1 MFPFLTQPEDHP
13 EAQTPSLT
21 RTLRELREEKVD
33 LESQEVELRQQLAD
47 TKTHQCAQT
56 GFAPLSSIFPLRR
69 DAFGQ
74 TKSAR
79 QQLNIYRKEWSSV
92 QDRFNRV
99 SDTGYTSELIELID
113 KKQAKVKA
121 LEHAQLEL
129 KANIQ
134 TLERKVQKMRS
145 DSANDS
151 MVASMTDLAS
161 HVCLLREQVKTL
173 EVSEEQSAQM
183 FQEAGENLRNAK
195 NRYRKMKTVAKECG
209 ISMRRSMLH
218 TVQSEYIAT
227 KLHLK
232 RLENRSFFKEEQ
244 RVRELTEEKRRLN
257 ALEKQ
262 LKLAVATKEAE
273 TSAHHFEKPSH
284 SARISPSLPQKH
296 MNKDRSLLLTQR
308 ARY

>member
-1 MFPFLTQPEDHP
+1 MLPFLTQPEDHP
-13 EAQTPSLT
+13 EAQSPSLT

-47 TKTHQCAQT
+47 IKTQQCAQT
-56 GFAPLSSIFPLRR
+56 GFSPLSSIFPQRR

-92 QDRFNRV
+92 QGRFNRV
-99 SDTGYTSELIELID
+99 NDTGYTSELIEIID

-121 LEHAQLEL
+121 LEHNQQEL

-134 TLERKVQKMRS
+134 VLERKVQKMRS
-145 DSANDS
+145 ESVKDS
-151 MVASMTDLAS
+151 MVASMTDLSS

-173 EVSEEQSAQM
+173 ELSEEQRVQG
-183 FQEAGENLRNAK
+183 FTETQENLRYAK
-195 NRYRKMKTVAKECG
+195 NRYRKMKAVAKECG
-209 ISMRRSMLH
+209 ISIRKGML
-218 TVQSEYIAT
+218 TVQSEHITT
-227 KLHLK
+227 KLHLQ
-232 RLENRSFFKEEQ
+232 RLENRSFLREEQ

-262 LKLAVATKEAE
+262 LKLEIATKEAE
-273 TSAHHFEKPSH
+273 TSTHRLEKPSH

-308 ARY
+308 TRY